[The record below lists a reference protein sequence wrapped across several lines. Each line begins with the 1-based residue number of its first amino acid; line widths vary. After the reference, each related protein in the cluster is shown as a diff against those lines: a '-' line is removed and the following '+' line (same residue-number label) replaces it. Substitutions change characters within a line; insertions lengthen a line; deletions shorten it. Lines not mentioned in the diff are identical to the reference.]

1 MTDKDP
7 VPYSELYRI
16 ADQILEIGE
25 DRPDL
30 LAGELERLPQSIRT
44 ELLASDLLNAY
55 QVFYYYFR
63 EDPGDLEKDRLTLQP
78 ASALS
83 TGVMMTETDLF
94 EVIFSVEEEEPLFS
108 VSDGEQVIARFRGTD
123 SFRKVLRFIDE
134 SS

>member
-16 ADQILEIGE
+16 ADQILEKGE

-30 LAGELERLPQSIRT
+30 LAGELDRLPQSIRS

-83 TGVMMTETDLF
+83 TGVMMTEIDLF
-94 EVIFSVEEEEPLFS
+94 EVIFSVEVEEPLFS

-123 SFRKVLRFIDE
+123 SYRKALRFIDE